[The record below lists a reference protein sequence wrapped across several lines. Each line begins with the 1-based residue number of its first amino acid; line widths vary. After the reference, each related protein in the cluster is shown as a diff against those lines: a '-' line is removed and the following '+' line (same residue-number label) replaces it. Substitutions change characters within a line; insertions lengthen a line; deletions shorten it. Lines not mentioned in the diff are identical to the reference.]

1 MLFWVVFIIIAILVI
16 LYNIIENN
24 DFFDYVLGIIGSFAL
39 WGIIFFLIWL
49 GVEMGID
56 PKQEVINTE
65 IVELSAVVDNVENAS
80 YGLTNCAER
89 SALFTAYSKG
99 YRKEDILGIAI
110 ASLSNEPASPCGA
123 CRQVISELMED
134 EAFVVYGNEQ
144 NVVYE
149 LKVKDL
155 LPGAF
160 TKENL

>member
-1 MLFWVVFIIIAILVI
+1 MKNVDLLKYALEALENSYSPYSNYKVGAALLLKNGRIIK
-16 LYNIIENN
+16 
-24 DFFDYVLGIIGSFAL
+24 G
-39 WGIIFFLIWL
+39 
-49 GVEMGID
+49 
-56 PKQEVINTE
+56 T
-65 IVELSAVVDNVENAS
+65 NVENAS

-110 ASLSNEPASPCGA
+110 ASLSSEPASPCGA

-134 EAFVVYGNEQ
+134 DAFVVYGNDQ

>member
-1 MLFWVVFIIIAILVI
+1 MKNVNLLKYALEALENSYSPYSNYKVGAALLLKNGRIIK
-16 LYNIIENN
+16 
-24 DFFDYVLGIIGSFAL
+24 G
-39 WGIIFFLIWL
+39 
-49 GVEMGID
+49 
-56 PKQEVINTE
+56 T
-65 IVELSAVVDNVENAS
+65 NVENAS

-110 ASLSNEPASPCGA
+110 ASLSSEPASPCGA

-134 EAFVVYGNEQ
+134 DAFVVYGNDQ